1 MRLVQVK
8 VVEGALSADQKR
20 QIVEGV
26 TEVLVAVEGE
36 SLRGTTWVIVDEVAI
51 GNWGVDGRALTTEDV
66 KATTAAATTWGDE
79 LS

>member
-8 VVEGALSADQKR
+8 VIEGVLSADQKR

-36 SLRGTTWVIVDEVAI
+36 SRRGTTWVIVDEVAI
-51 GNWGVDGRALTTEDV
+51 GNWGVGGRALTNEQFVTEAPQLEGCDV
-66 KATTAAATTWGDE
+66 
-79 LS
+79 